1 MNKKT
6 LITLIVV
13 AAIFLL
19 GIAAG
24 VIYLYKGDTGK
35 RTSPAAGKVNVNVQF
50 PLLRAVPSDA
60 AQSAPP
66 VDCNQNLKL
75 TS

>member
-24 VIYLYKGDTGK
+24 VIYLYK
-35 RTSPAAGKVNVNVQF
+35 
-50 PLLRAVPSDA
+50 
-60 AQSAPP
+60 
-66 VDCNQNLKL
+66 
-75 TS
+75 